1 MSFSHVQL
9 FVTPWP
15 VACQGPLSM
24 GILQTRILEWV
35 AMPSSRGSSQPR
47 GWIQIPGFPHC
58 RQILYHLSHQES
70 PWILEW
76 VAYLFSRGSS
86 QLRNWNRVSCIAG
99 RFFTSWTTDLKLS
112 NQNASCHSHSL
123 AGGKQNIHLPSMKGL
138 SFIPCSH
145 KISLRFI
152 RTGLI
157 LQMRNFIPASL
168 LAQQIILFSRSQTSS
183 FPTAWYKPLSCS

>member
-1 MSFSHVQL
+1 MGSLSL
-9 FVTPWP
+9 L
-15 VACQGPLSM
+15 QGIFPT
-24 GILQTRILEWV
+24 Q
-35 AMPSSRGSSQPR
+35 
-47 GWIQIPGFPHC
+47 GWIPGLPRC
-58 RQILYHLSHQES
+58 RQILYQLSHKGS
-70 PWILEW
+70 PKIQKW

-112 NQNASCHSHSL
+112 NQNASCYSYSL
-123 AGGKQNIHLPSMKGL
+123 AGGKQNIYLPSMKGL
-138 SFIPCSH
+138 SFIPYSH

-168 LAQQIILFSRSQTSS
+168 LAQQIILFLRSQTSS
-183 FPTAWYKPLSCS
+183 FLTAWYKPLSCS